1 MQRVFS
7 VVVLALFLG
16 TTASAICLY
25 PRPRLLCAEYFQEEA
40 VVTAKFLK
48 IRHVTLSDD
57 DYLVYTMQTER
68 VLRGKM
74 RAIFRLIDDPYTHRA
89 LFPEKGQ
96 RYLLFLSYNK
106 DLRAW
111 ALDDCGSSGPLAESA
126 DILKGIDQLQG
137 QHGGT
142 IQGVASLDAVS
153 TVLVRGKQHTFR
165 TTTNDQGE
173 FEVHVPAGEYS
184 VSVVHKGKRFEPDPL
199 SYEDPKKLRVRNGG
213 CAQVQFDLIE

>member
-7 VVVLALFLG
+7 VVLLTLFLG
-16 TTASAICLY
+16 TSGSAICMY

-48 IRHVTLSDD
+48 VRHVTLSDDD

-68 VLRGKM
+68 VLRGRM
-74 RAIFRLIDDPYTHRA
+74 RAIFRVTDDPYTHRA

-96 RYLLFLSYNK
+96 RYLLFLSYSK
-106 DLRAW
+106 DRRAW
-111 ALDDCGSSGPLAESA
+111 ALDDCGSSGPLAKSA

-142 IQGVASLDAVS
+142 IQ
-153 TVLVRGKQHTFR
+153 
-165 TTTNDQGE
+165 
-173 FEVHVPAGEYS
+173 
-184 VSVVHKGKRFEPDPL
+184 
-199 SYEDPKKLRVRNGG
+199 
-213 CAQVQFDLIE
+213 